1 VLRRADQIL
10 VLKDGRID
18 AQGKLDQLLETNEEM
33 QRLWHGDLAP
43 TQPEP
48 ALRQPPVEAP
58 AAYEPA
64 LDQALAVP
72 MEPSFEQAIDQ
83 ALEGAALPALE
94 RALDQA
100 FEVPEDALEAAI
112 DQALDQ

>member
-1 VLRRADQIL
+1 VLRSADQIL
-10 VLKDGRID
+10 VLKDGRVD
-18 AQGKLDQLLETNEEM
+18 AQGTLDELLERNEEM

-48 ALRQPPVEAP
+48 VPSAAPEPVP
-58 AAYEPA
+58 VGYEPA

-72 MEPSFEQAIDQ
+72 LEPSFEQAIDQ

-94 RALDQA
+94 EALDRA

-112 DQALDQ
+112 DKALEQ

>member
-1 VLRRADQIL
+1 VLRRADRVL

-18 AQGKLDQLLETNEEM
+18 AQGTLDELLESNEEM

-48 ALRQPPVEAP
+48 APAPEPVPAP
-58 AAYEPA
+58 ADYQPA
-64 LDQALAVP
+64 PDQALAVP
-72 MEPSFEQAIDQ
+72 LEPSFEQALDQ
-83 ALEGAALPALE
+83 VLEGASIPALE

-100 FEVPEDALEAAI
+100 FDVPEDALEAAI
-112 DQALDQ
+112 DRALEQ

>member
-18 AQGKLDQLLETNEEM
+18 AQGTLDELLETSPEM

-48 ALRQPPVEAP
+48 VPVQLPVEVP
-58 AAYEPA
+58 AVYEPEI
-64 LDQALAVP
+64 DQALAVP

-94 RALDQA
+94 QALDQA

-112 DQALDQ
+112 DRALDQ

>member
-1 VLRRADQIL
+1 VLRRADQIV

-18 AQGKLDQLLETNEEM
+18 AQGTLDELLDSNSEM

-43 TQPEP
+43 SG
-48 ALRQPPVEAP
+48 AVAAAIEAAATAGP
-58 AAYEPA
+58 AYEPSPE
-64 LDQALAVP
+64 QALAVP
-72 MEPSFEQAIDQ
+72 LEPSFEQAIDQ

-94 RALDQA
+94 QALDQA
-100 FEVPEDALEAAI
+100 FELPEDALEAAI